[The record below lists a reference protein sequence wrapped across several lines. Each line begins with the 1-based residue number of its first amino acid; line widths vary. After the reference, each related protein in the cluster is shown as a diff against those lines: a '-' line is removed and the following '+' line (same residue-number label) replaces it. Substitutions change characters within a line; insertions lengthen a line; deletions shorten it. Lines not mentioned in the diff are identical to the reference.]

1 MEDKM
6 DKNILLDIVKKA
18 ILEEFENKHLIDKS
32 LYTQKEFLTL
42 KATFVTLNLNGKL
55 RGCIGSLIA
64 HRNFLDD
71 LIANAKSAAFNDPR
85 FPPLSK
91 KEFENIEIEISIL
104 SEPKILQYD
113 DISDLKNKLRVGIDG
128 VILKQGIHQATFLPS
143 VWQQLPSFEL
153 FFNHLCL
160 KARLNQDCLKSYPI
174 IYTYQTQKIK

>member
-1 MEDKM
+1 M

-128 VILKQGIHQATFLPS
+128 VILKQGIHQATFLDFS
-143 VWQQLPSFEL
+143 M
-153 FFNHLCL
+153 
-160 KARLNQDCLKSYPI
+160 KMR
-174 IYTYQTQKIK
+174 